1 MVADGYQTT
10 NPGPTQDCLCVGLED
25 GPEFIPL
32 LAIDSPAIG
41 DGQVDDLLDIPDSL
55 QLCGFAHLLT
65 VDAIQPAWLSSP
77 VKNGLSTVQAT
88 GSPHCSE

>member
-10 NPGPTQDCLCVGLED
+10 NPGPTQDCLSVGLED

-32 LAIDSPAIG
+32 PAIDSPAVG

-55 QLCGFAHLLT
+55 
-65 VDAIQPAWLSSP
+65 
-77 VKNGLSTVQAT
+77 
-88 GSPHCSE
+88 

>member
-10 NPGPTQDCLCVGLED
+10 NFGPTQDCLCVGLED

-32 LAIDSPAIG
+32 PAIDNPAVG

-55 QLCGFAHLLT
+55 
-65 VDAIQPAWLSSP
+65 
-77 VKNGLSTVQAT
+77 
-88 GSPHCSE
+88 